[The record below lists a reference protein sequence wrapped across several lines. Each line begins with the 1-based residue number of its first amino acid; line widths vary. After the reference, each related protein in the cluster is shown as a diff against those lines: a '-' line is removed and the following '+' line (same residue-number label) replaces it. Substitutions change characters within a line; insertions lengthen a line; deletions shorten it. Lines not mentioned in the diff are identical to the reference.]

1 MKRLLLISLLSAV
14 AFAAAAQSPAPTSA
28 EPADLR
34 AADAANDASVKPF
47 CLHETGSLIT
57 ASQNRRLA
65 EADKKCAPVAGRSY
79 SRRDI
84 ELTGAIDLADALRHL
99 DPAIH

>member
-1 MKRLLLISLLSAV
+1 MKRLLFTSVLCAI
-14 AFAAAAQSPAPTSA
+14 AFAAAAQNPAPASA

-34 AADAANDASVKPF
+34 AADAANEASVKPY
-47 CLHETGSLIT
+47 CLQETGSLIT
-57 ASQNRRLA
+57 ASQNRHA
-65 EADKKCAPVAGRSY
+65 AKADKKCAPVAGRAY

-84 ELTGAIDLADALRHL
+84 ERTGAFDLAAALRRL